1 MKTITGK
8 LRIVTL
14 KGGGANLSID
24 LDPNTDWDKLMP
36 VLFNMAL
43 HPVSISPA
51 GFEAPSEQSDPLE
64 RAQIGC
70 QEVVAA
76 LLELSEGMERGK
88 QPELALRASE
98 GEGVLSW
105 GEGKEGPD
113 KEVYSKV
120 YSDVEAIDK
129 AIGHENKEEIIT

>member
-1 MKTITGK
+1 MIFMSKITGK

-24 LDPNTDWDKLMP
+24 LPPDTDYDKLMP

-43 HPVSISPA
+43 HPVTISPA
-51 GFEAPSEQSDPLE
+51 GFESETTPSDPLE

-76 LLELSEGMERGK
+76 LLELSTQKEATE

-98 GEGVLSW
+98 GEGK
-105 GEGKEGPD
+105 G
-113 KEVYSKV
+113 
-120 YSDVEAIDK
+120 
-129 AIGHENKEEIIT
+129 